1 MKRIYDLF
9 SNSSKELKN
18 VLCLV
23 TVGLLLA
30 VKLAL
35 GLLLNIQITQFLR
48 LSFDF
53 LVMTIIGLLYG
64 PTVGALSGGLSDI
77 INYLSNPRGPYFPGF
92 TLSAIVG
99 GILYGLILYKKKVT
113 IKRCIVA
120 NVSVVIIVDII
131 LNTIFLT
138 MMYGYSITAILP
150 LRIAKNLLLV
160 PINVVM
166 MNFILKLVEKIK
178 LK

>member
-1 MKRIYDLF
+1 MKKIYDLF

-30 VKLAL
+30 VKWAL
-35 GLLLNIQITQFLR
+35 GLVSIQITQFLK
-48 LSFDF
+48 LSFEF

-77 INYLSNPRGPYFPGF
+77 INYISNPRGPYFPGF
-92 TLSAIVG
+92 TVSAIVG
-99 GILYGLILYKKKVT
+99 GILYGIILYRKKVT
-113 IKRCIVA
+113 IKRCIIA
-120 NVSVVIIVDII
+120 NITVVIIVDIV

-138 MMYGYSITAILP
+138 MLYGYSMIAILP

-166 MNFILKLVEKIK
+166 MNFVLKLVEKIK

>member
-1 MKRIYDLF
+1 MKKIYDLF

-35 GLLLNIQITQFLR
+35 GFTSIQITQFLR

-92 TLSAIVG
+92 TVSAIVG

-120 NVSVVIIVDII
+120 NVSVVIIVDIV

-138 MMYGYSITAILP
+138 MMYGYSMTAILP
-150 LRIAKNLLLV
+150 LRIVKNLLLV

-166 MNFILKLVEKIK
+166 MNFVLKLVQKIK